1 MKKILILLFSLVFL
15 TSTHIRAAETSPLD
29 RLDKIADEA
38 LQMTKI
44 GRFEAAKKFLEQFQD
59 QFIEETS
66 YGSILTMDE
75 LKIVMMSY
83 NDAIRAINKVS
94 LEPREKMDKVT
105 TFRLVI
111 DAINS
116 HYQPMWT
123 ELQEPIMGAFS
134 QIKEA
139 AKEKDRMAYEAAL
152 TMFLEKYSLI
162 QPSLKVDLSLEK
174 LEKLDSDI
182 SFIDKFR
189 NRIIED
195 DTQLV
200 QLDIIESD
208 LQYIFDKLSEDETDP
223 SLWWVIITTGS
234 IIVMTL
240 SYVGWRKYRG
250 EKHTKQKEHY
260 D

>member
-1 MKKILILLFSLVFL
+1 
-15 TSTHIRAAETSPLD
+15 
-29 RLDKIADEA
+29 
-38 LQMTKI
+38 
-44 GRFEAAKKFLEQFQD
+44 
-59 QFIEETS
+59 
-66 YGSILTMDE
+66 
-75 LKIVMMSY
+75 
-83 NDAIRAINKVS
+83 
-94 LEPREKMDKVT
+94 
-105 TFRLVI
+105 
-111 DAINS
+111 
-116 HYQPMWT
+116 
-123 ELQEPIMGAFS
+123 MGAFS

-139 AKEKDRMAYEAAL
+139 AKEKDRMAYDVAL

-208 LQYIFDKLSEDETDP
+208 LQHIFDKLSEDETDP